1 MFLDSSMR
9 ASSYTDL
16 QNISDQ
22 YVYKK
27 GTTIKIQATKQAAS
41 WSGEV
46 CIVYTI
52 TTEYTDLI
60 NQTLAFRVMPLQAEN
75 WSWEKQR
82 QTKCPFLSCV
92 CLLYVLLQQYGDSQ
106 RYKIK
111 VYWFNGI
118 TAYNIFTW
126 LDAKII
132 HVVEAMFYQ
141 SSSLVLVHNKLM
153 IGKVRLV
160 RQWGALGFNQHRFC
174 CFCL

>member
-27 GTTIKIQATKQAAS
+27 GTTIKIQATKRAAS

-126 LDAKII
+126 LDAKINRPI
-132 HVVEAMFYQ
+132 VFPGACPQ
-141 SSSLVLVHNKLM
+141 QTDDR
-153 IGKVRLV
+153 KVRLV